1 MTDNPNVFLLT
12 IDALRADH
20 LGYHGYERDTSP
32 FLDSLA
38 ERAACFMTA
47 ISASSH
53 TREAIPALLAGRY
66 PDVFASQGYRCVTD
80 TVADRLQTAG
90 YATAGF
96 HSNPYVSR
104 AYGFDSGFDTFD
116 DDLRLGQT
124 RIIALIQRA
133 LDKFL
138 LSKGEY
144 HARAE
149 TINER
154 SLDWI
159 DTVDDG
165 PAFLWNHYMDPH
177 GPYNPPDGYSYAN
190 DEISNSQAHDLYQT
204 VINRPGEVTEEE
216 RQLLLDCYDGEI
228 RYLDEQLRKFF
239 DELEERGLLRDS
251 LVIITADHGEAFGEH
266 GFFTHPRQLH
276 EHLIHVPLLISS
288 PAGEEMSDQ
297 DGPVSSLDLMPSI
310 LDSANLASTGLPGKS
325 LLRSSD
331 RSESSEEN
339 IVFASAT
346 GENEHEGT
354 RRFAAR
360 GPDVKVQVE
369 RDIESGDILDETA
382 YEIDLDPDER
392 NPQDPTEIGAGE
404 VAEKLRGF
412 SESRLRSEDRG
423 STEDVTRANSDEID
437 ERLEAL
443 GYK

>member
-1 MTDNPNVFLLT
+1 MTENPNVFLLT

-20 LGYHGYERDTSP
+20 LGYHGYDRDTSP

-38 ERAACFMTA
+38 ERTTCFTTA

-53 TREAIPALLAGRY
+53 TREAVPALLTGRY
-66 PDVFASQGYRCVTD
+66 PDVFASQGYRCVAD
-80 TVADRLQTAG
+80 TVADHLRTAG
-90 YATAGF
+90 YTTAGF

-104 AYGFDSGFDTFD
+104 AHGFDSGFDTFD
-116 DDLRLGQT
+116 DDLRLSQH
-124 RIIALIQRA
+124 RVVALIQRA

-138 LSKGEY
+138 LNKGEY

-165 PAFLWNHYMDPH
+165 PVFLWNHYMDPH
-177 GPYNPPDGYSYAN
+177 GPYNPPNGYSYA
-190 DEISNSQAHDLYQT
+190 DEAIFNSEAHNLYQT

-228 RYLDEQLRKFF
+228 RYLDDQLRKFF

-297 DGPVSSLDLMPSI
+297 DGPVSSLDLAPSV
-310 LDSANLASTGLPGKS
+310 LDSADLASTGLPGKS

-339 IVFASAT
+339 MFLRARLEKTNTKGSVDLQP
-346 GENEHEGT
+346 GGQT
-354 RRFAAR
+354 RRSR
-360 GPDVKVQVE
+360 SSVT
-369 RDIESGDILDETA
+369 S
-382 YEIDLDPDER
+382 
-392 NPQDPTEIGAGE
+392 NP
-404 VAEKLRGF
+404 
-412 SESRLRSEDRG
+412 
-423 STEDVTRANSDEID
+423 VTSWMR
-437 ERLEAL
+437 RRTR
-443 GYK
+443 

>member
-1 MTDNPNVFLLT
+1 MTGNPNISFLM
-12 IDALRADH
+12 IDALRANY
-20 LGYHGYERDTSP
+20 LGYHGYNRDTNS
-32 FLDSLA
+32 FLDSLTDHTP
-38 ERAACFMTA
+38 CFTTA

-53 TREAIPALLAGRY
+53 AREAIPALLTGQP
-66 PDVFASQGYRCVTD
+66 PDLFTANGYRCVTD
-80 TVADRLQTAG
+80 NIADQLQTAG
-90 YATAGF
+90 YITAGF
-96 HSNPYVSR
+96 HSDPYVSQ
-104 AYGFDSGFDTFD
+104 ASGFDSGVDTFD
-116 DDLRLGQT
+116 DDLRLGQR

-138 LSKGEY
+138 LNKGEY

-149 TINER
+149 VINER
-154 SLDWI
+154 SLDWL

-165 PAFLWNHYMDPH
+165 PVFLWNHYMDPH
-177 GPYNPPDGYSYAN
+177 GPYNPPNDYSYA
-190 DEISNSQAHDLYQT
+190 DEAISNSEAHDLYQT
-204 VINRPGEVTEEE
+204 VINHPDGVSEDQKE
-216 RQLLLDCYDGEI
+216 LLLDCYDGEI
-228 RYLDEQLRKFF
+228 RYVDDQLRKFF
-239 DELEERGLLRDS
+239 DGLGERGLLDDS
-251 LVIITADHGEAFGEH
+251 LVIVTADHGEAFGEH
-266 GFFTHPRQLH
+266 EFFTHPRRLY
-276 EHLIHVPLLISS
+276 EYLINVPLLISLPRGKS
-288 PAGEEMSDQ
+288 MGGH
-297 DGPVSSLDLMPSI
+297 DGPVSSLDLVPSI
-310 LDSANLASTGLPGKS
+310 LDSADIASNGLPGKS

-382 YEIDLDPDER
+382 YEIDLDPGER

-423 STEDVTRANSDEID
+423 STEDVARANSDEID

>member
-1 MTDNPNVFLLT
+1 
-12 IDALRADH
+12 
-20 LGYHGYERDTSP
+20 
-32 FLDSLA
+32 
-38 ERAACFMTA
+38 
-47 ISASSH
+47 
-53 TREAIPALLAGRY
+53 
-66 PDVFASQGYRCVTD
+66 
-80 TVADRLQTAG
+80 
-90 YATAGF
+90 
-96 HSNPYVSR
+96 
-104 AYGFDSGFDTFD
+104 
-116 DDLRLGQT
+116 
-124 RIIALIQRA
+124 
-133 LDKFL
+133 
-138 LSKGEY
+138 
-144 HARAE
+144 
-149 TINER
+149 
-154 SLDWI
+154 
-159 DTVDDG
+159 
-165 PAFLWNHYMDPH
+165 
-177 GPYNPPDGYSYAN
+177 
-190 DEISNSQAHDLYQT
+190 
-204 VINRPGEVTEEE
+204 
-216 RQLLLDCYDGEI
+216 
-228 RYLDEQLRKFF
+228 LRKFF

-297 DGPVSSLDLMPSI
+297 DGPVSSLDLVPSI
-310 LDSANLASTGLPGKS
+310 LDSADLASTGLPGKS

-404 VAEKLRGF
+404 VAKKLRGF

-423 STEDVTRANSDEID
+423 PTEDVTRANSDEID

>member
-1 MTDNPNVFLLT
+1 MTENPNVFLLT

-20 LGYHGYERDTSP
+20 LGYHGYDRDTSP

-38 ERAACFMTA
+38 ERTACFTTA

-53 TREAIPALLAGRY
+53 TREAIPALLTGRY
-66 PDVFASQGYRCVTD
+66 PDVFASQGYRCVAD
-80 TVADRLQTAG
+80 TVADHLRTAG
-90 YATAGF
+90 YTTAGV

-116 DDLRLGQT
+116 DDLRLGQH
-124 RIIALIQRA
+124 RVVALIQRA

-138 LSKGEY
+138 LNKGEY

-149 TINER
+149 IINQR
-154 SLDWI
+154 SLDWL

-165 PAFLWNHYMDPH
+165 PVFLWNHYMDPH
-177 GPYNPPDGYSYAN
+177 GPYNPPDGYWYA
-190 DEISNSQAHDLYQT
+190 DGAISNSEAHDLYQT
-204 VINRPGEVTEEE
+204 VINHPDAVSEDQKE
-216 RQLLLDCYDGEI
+216 LLLDCYDGEI

-297 DGPVSSLDLMPSI
+297 DGPVSSLDLVPSI
-310 LDSANLASTGLPGKS
+310 LDSADLASTGLPGKS

-404 VAEKLRGF
+404 VAERLRGF

-423 STEDVTRANSDEID
+423 STEDVARANSDEID